1 MVAPI
6 NTTTAGQDDSNVSKK
21 SLKWRIIEPKD
32 FSGVSVSGEDLGNEA
47 FVWLK
52 KMERFKNS
60 AKLSDEEILFVTGNH
75 LVKKAETW
83 FNVIGIKATTWDQF
97 VVLFKKQYLVDQED
111 KWWFHLQTM
120 KQGEDDS
127 IDDIA
132 LKMEELFELL
142 DTKGQVFQVRT
153 FLSAIRP
160 KIAFEVEK
168 DGTPNSFQAAK
179 VKAKQIEKSFL
190 KYDAGVGNANSGTMA
205 DLRSEYS
212 KNPIYKGDGY
222 SDSASSVTGS
232 SEVSSLVAKL
242 EQLSINLVKLNE
254 GANMKSMG
262 SKPFVPYNNNNVNN
276 SNRNVFT
283 CFYCRDEGHKK
294 YDCPK
299 YLRDQGQVPGNPAT
313 GSNAVPIGTNGEDSG
328 KGNEQQ

>member
-1 MVAPI
+1 MVP
-6 NTTTAGQDDSNVSKK
+6 NPTVGQDSNNVSKK
-21 SLKWRIIEPKD
+21 SLNWRIIEPKD
-32 FSGVSVSGEDLGNEA
+32 FSGVSIPGEDLGNEA

-60 AKLSDEEILFVTGNH
+60 AKLSDEEILFVTGDH

-83 FNVIGIKATTWDQF
+83 FNVVGIKATTWDQF

-111 KWWFHLQTM
+111 KWWFRLQTM
-120 KQGEDDS
+120 KQDETDS

-142 DTKGQVFQVRT
+142 ENKSQVFQVRT
-153 FLSAIRP
+153 FLSAILP

-168 DGTPNSFQAAK
+168 EGTPVSFQAAK
-179 VKAKQIEKSFL
+179 TKAKQIEKSFM
-190 KYDAGVGNANSGTMA
+190 KYDSNGVGNANSGLVS

-212 KNPIYKGDGY
+212 KNRVFKSDNYS
-222 SDSASSVTGS
+222 SDSASVTGN

-254 GANMKSMG
+254 GANLKSMNP
-262 SKPFVPYNNNNVNN
+262 KPYVPYNNNVNN
-276 SNRNVFT
+276 GSRNIFT
-283 CFYCRDEGHKK
+283 CFYCREEGHKK

-299 YLRDQGQVPGNPAT
+299 FLRDQGQGSNYPAT
-313 GSNAVPIGTNGEDSG
+313 GSNAVPIGENNEESG